1 MNQSLLVGLVA
12 GAAVATTVGAI
23 GGYQMLSEPAGPAY
37 AEVLAVEDVTRT
49 RQTPREVCETV
60 PVTRQ
65 APVQD
70 QNQILGTVAGA
81 VVGGAL
87 GNQIG
92 GGSGKKIATAAGA
105 VAGGYAGK
113 KTQERMQGNST
124 QTTMEQR
131 CRTVQDSRTDVI
143 GYDVRYRIGAEEG
156 TVRMD
161 RRPGERIPVR
171 DGELVL
177 DGSAPAG

>member
-105 VAGGYAGK
+105 VAGG
-113 KTQERMQGNST
+113 
-124 QTTMEQR
+124 
-131 CRTVQDSRTDVI
+131 
-143 GYDVRYRIGAEEG
+143 
-156 TVRMD
+156 
-161 RRPGERIPVR
+161 
-171 DGELVL
+171 
-177 DGSAPAG
+177 SAWGQSWRET